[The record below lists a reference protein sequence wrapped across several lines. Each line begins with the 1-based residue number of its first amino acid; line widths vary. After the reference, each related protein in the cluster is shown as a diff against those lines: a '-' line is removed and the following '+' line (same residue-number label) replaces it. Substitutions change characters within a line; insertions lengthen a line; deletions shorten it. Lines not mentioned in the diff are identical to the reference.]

1 MRILR
6 KKINCIIESPFMKI
20 LEFDTNSN
28 DLLQAI
34 SDELFDKE
42 TFHISTI
49 SKPTFEFYGKIGN
62 IKEYIT
68 KFYNG
73 NEEELIKVINEF
85 RDLNGVPILIENEEF
100 YVIISDEE
108 LELIKPSDYTSTY
121 YSVDKGEIQSVV
133 YPKPCSL
140 EDKVLY
146 DD

>member
-1 MRILR
+1 
-6 KKINCIIESPFMKI
+6 MKI
-20 LEFDTNSN
+20 IKKKEKVFINTPYMEMLELNINSN
-28 DLLQAI
+28 NLLQAI
-34 SDELFDKE
+34 SDELFDKKS
-42 TFHISTI
+42 FHINTI
-49 SKPTFEFYGKIGN
+49 NKPTFGFYGKIGN
-62 IKEYIT
+62 IKEYMD
-68 KFYNG
+68 KFYNS
-73 NEEELIKVINEF
+73 NESKLIEAINKF

-140 EDKVLY
+140 EDEILY